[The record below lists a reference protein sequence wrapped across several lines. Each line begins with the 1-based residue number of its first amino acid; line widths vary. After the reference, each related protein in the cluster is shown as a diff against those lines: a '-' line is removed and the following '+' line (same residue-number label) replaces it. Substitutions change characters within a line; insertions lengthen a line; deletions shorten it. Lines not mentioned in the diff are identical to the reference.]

1 MMIYLNDDA
10 SSVSSI
16 SFSVTSECS
25 VVRKLFLILAELA
38 NQVNRFLRA
47 LNSSYPFR
55 ALYVIRNSQ
64 EKMSMD
70 RFIDLR
76 SDTVTQPTAD
86 MRRAMFAAAVGDD
99 VFAEDPAINALQEK
113 AARLLDKEDA
123 VFVASGTMANQLSIK
138 AHTQPGDEVIIEAGA
153 HAMNF
158 EGGAGAVLSGVQFFG
173 VPGSRGI
180 IDAAQVEAAIRVD
193 DVHFP
198 VSRLIVIENTHN
210 RGGGSVFPLGKIQ
223 QIRELATRRGLRMH
237 MDGARLW
244 NACVATGIS
253 PAAYAAPFDSVSV
266 CLSKG
271 LGCPVGS
278 LVLGSK
284 DFIKRVRRFR
294 KMVGGGW
301 RQAGFLAAAGIYALD
316 HHIDRLQ
323 EDHRKAL
330 KLAQGLAKIKNVVIN
345 PAEVETNILF
355 FDVSRVERT
364 AQEVAAAAKA
374 KGVLLHPTAKTRIRC
389 VTHLDVSFED
399 IDRALGVVEAVM
411 KE

>member
-1 MMIYLNDDA
+1 
-10 SSVSSI
+10 
-16 SFSVTSECS
+16 
-25 VVRKLFLILAELA
+25 
-38 NQVNRFLRA
+38 
-47 LNSSYPFR
+47 
-55 ALYVIRNSQ
+55 
-64 EKMSMD
+64 MD

-86 MRRAMFAAAVGDD
+86 MRRAMFAAVVGDD
-99 VFAEDPAINALQEK
+99 VFGEDPTVNALQEK
-113 AARLLDKEDA
+113 AARLLDKEA
-123 VFVASGTMANQLSIK
+123 ALFVASGTMANQLSIK

-158 EGGAGAVLSGVQFFG
+158 EGGAGAVLSGVQFLG

-180 IDAAQVEAAIRVD
+180 IDAAQVEAAIRID

-244 NACVATGIS
+244 NACVATGTS

-271 LGCPVGS
+271 LGCPTGS

-284 DFIKRVRRFR
+284 DFIKRVHRFR

-316 HHIDRLQ
+316 HHIDRLE

-330 KLAQGLAKIKNVVIN
+330 KLAQGLADIPNVVIN

-355 FDVSRVERT
+355 FDVSRAERT
-364 AQEVAAAAKA
+364 AQEVAAAAKE

-399 IDRALGVVEAVM
+399 VDHALEAIEAVM
-411 KE
+411 KG

>member
-1 MMIYLNDDA
+1 
-10 SSVSSI
+10 
-16 SFSVTSECS
+16 
-25 VVRKLFLILAELA
+25 
-38 NQVNRFLRA
+38 
-47 LNSSYPFR
+47 
-55 ALYVIRNSQ
+55 
-64 EKMSMD
+64 MD
-70 RFIDLR
+70 GFIDLR
-76 SDTVTQPTAD
+76 SDTVTRPTAD

-99 VFAEDPAINALQEK
+99 VFGEDPTVNALQEK
-113 AARLLDKEDA
+113 AARLLGKEA
-123 VFVASGTMANQLSIK
+123 ALFVASGTMANQLSIK

-158 EGGAGAVLSGVQFFG
+158 EGGAGAMLSGVQFFG

-180 IDAAQVEAAIRVD
+180 FDAGQVEAAIRVD

-198 VSRLIVIENTHN
+198 VSRLVVIENTHN
-210 RGGGSVFPLGKIQ
+210 RGGGSVFPLAKIHP
-223 QIRELATRRGLRMH
+223 IRELATRRGLRMH

-244 NACVATGIS
+244 NACVATGTS
-253 PAAYAAPFDSVSV
+253 PAQYAAPFDSVSV

-271 LGCPVGS
+271 LGCPAGS

-284 DFIKRVRRFR
+284 DFVKRVHRFR

-330 KLAQGLAKIKNVVIN
+330 KLAQGLANIPNVAIN

-355 FDVSRVERT
+355 FDVSRAERT
-364 AQEVAAAAKA
+364 AQEVAAAAKG

-399 IDRALGVVEAVM
+399 IDHALEAIEAVM
-411 KE
+411 KG

>member
-1 MMIYLNDDA
+1 
-10 SSVSSI
+10 
-16 SFSVTSECS
+16 
-25 VVRKLFLILAELA
+25 
-38 NQVNRFLRA
+38 
-47 LNSSYPFR
+47 
-55 ALYVIRNSQ
+55 
-64 EKMSMD
+64 MD

-76 SDTVTQPTAD
+76 SDTITQPTAD
-86 MRRAMFAAAVGDD
+86 MRRAMFAATVGDD
-99 VFAEDPAINALQEK
+99 VFAEDPTINALQEK
-113 AARLLDKEDA
+113 AARLLGKEA
-123 VFVASGTMANQLSIK
+123 AIFVASGTMANQLSIK

-244 NACVATGIS
+244 NACVATGTS

-330 KLAQGLAKIKNVVIN
+330 KLAQGLAEIKNVVIN

-399 IDRALGVVEAVM
+399 IDHALGAVEAVM
-411 KE
+411 KG